1 MSLAHLIYDILIK
14 LVMVIVGIALAPLL
28 KKLWERINRPSPLNP
43 QTKGQYVTALA
54 TYEHYL
60 DQLNYLNAH
69 PKDLFLN
76 LIQII
81 LAALLLLTLAGILLV
96 FKPLMATAPYAD
108 PLFLTILL
116 VLIMAAVFCISGLFQ
131 AGRMS
136 DKKIEITRASI
147 QKRIDEFNKKLNPA
161 PVDTTNP

>member
-1 MSLAHLIYDILIK
+1 MSIAHLTYDILIK
-14 LVMVIVGIALAPLL
+14 LVMAIAGIALAPLF

-69 PKDLFLN
+69 PKNLFLN

-81 LAALLLLTLAGILLV
+81 LAALLLSNPRGH
-96 FKPLMATAPYAD
+96 
-108 PLFLTILL
+108 
-116 VLIMAAVFCISGLFQ
+116 LISFQ
-131 AGRMS
+131 AAHGHRS
-136 DKKIEITRASI
+136 
-147 QKRIDEFNKKLNPA
+147 LC
-161 PVDTTNP
+161 